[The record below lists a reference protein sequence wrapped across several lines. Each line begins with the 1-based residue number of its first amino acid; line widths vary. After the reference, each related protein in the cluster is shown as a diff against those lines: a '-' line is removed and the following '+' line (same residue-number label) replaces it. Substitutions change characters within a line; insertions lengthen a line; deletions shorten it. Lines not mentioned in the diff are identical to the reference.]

1 MIEYNIQQA
10 INEAYLANEYREI
23 MQNVSDDNTKLLEVK
38 IENNVNNDEN
48 NKNIRKDPTYGM

>member
-1 MIEYNIQQA
+1 MIEYDIQQA
-10 INEAYLANEYREI
+10 RNEAYFANEYREI

>member
-10 INEAYLANEYREI
+10 LNEAYLANEHREI
-23 MQNVSDDNTKLLEVK
+23 MQNVSNDNTKLLEV
-38 IENNVNNDEN
+38 ENEDNVNNDEN